1 VPEVAGA
8 GLTKSQRRRENERL
22 RRQGKKDFEENMGP
36 MPEHVIRF
44 LSTVEPNIHAMP
56 AGQQQSWERAP
67 AHTVDY
73 DENPEVNTEVLARM
87 SKSAGDSRTAERNLR
102 ISELKLKYLA
112 DWNQRGV
119 AKKIAS
125 LETEQGNPLSER
137 TVQNY
142 VKMTRA

>member
-1 VPEVAGA
+1 MAGA

-22 RRQGKKDFEENMGP
+22 RRESEQLFEENMGP
-36 MPEHVIRF
+36 IPEHIIRF
-44 LSTVEPNIHAMP
+44 MSAIDPNNHPVP
-56 AGQQQSWERAP
+56 AEQRQPWERAP
-67 AHTVDY
+67 AHTVVH
-73 DENPEVNTEVLARM
+73 DEYPGLNTEVLAEM
-87 SKSAGDSRTAERNLR
+87 SKSAGDNRTAERNLR